1 MEEVVFWKSKKF
13 WFGLAVPI
21 LLIAVMCLIGTNT
34 WICEYLFARGITRWL
49 THVLTQ
55 ISNQIPL
62 SIAELLVYFLPLV
75 LVGAVIYCIIRRGW
89 QRWRNLLVGIAAILL
104 WGLFL
109 FELLFV
115 VQFGRIR
122 LEDQLGYDTEHITAK
137 ELYET
142 ALMMREIAGTLSEY
156 VEYTEEGYSVWP
168 GCSSIRESNESILSY
183 SYYERDFYAL
193 KDELDLA
200 IYTGRVRPKAI
211 LASEPFSYTGIL
223 GIYIPFTGEA
233 NLNMSAPP
241 FTVVLSTAH
250 EQIHQKG
257 YSRED
262 EANFLA
268 IQTCL
273 MDYDFYVN
281 YSGALYAF
289 RFLYNALYQADRDL
303 YAQLMQ
309 DTPQVL
315 LQDLQYFNDW
325 ILSHENQVT
334 TAVEKV
340 NDTYLQVSGGDGTVS
355 YSQVVKLL
363 VGWYRAISEVTEMDA

>member
-13 WFGLAVPI
+13 WFGLAAPI
-21 LLIAVMCLIGTNT
+21 LLIAVMCLIGTNS

-75 LVGAVIYCIIRRGW
+75 LLGAIIYCIIRRGW
-89 QRWRNLLVGIAAILL
+89 RRWRNLLVGIAAILL

-122 LEDQLGYDTEHITAK
+122 LEDQLGYDTEHITAE

-183 SYYERDFYAL
+183 SYYERDFYTL
-193 KDELDLA
+193 KEEMDLA
-200 IYTGRVRPKAI
+200 IIHRPSP
-211 LASEPFSYTGIL
+211 SEGGSCL
-223 GIYIPFTGEA
+223 GTF
-233 NLNMSAPP
+233 
-241 FTVVLSTAH
+241 
-250 EQIHQKG
+250 
-257 YSRED
+257 
-262 EANFLA
+262 
-268 IQTCL
+268 
-273 MDYDFYVN
+273 
-281 YSGALYAF
+281 
-289 RFLYNALYQADRDL
+289 FLYRNSWNLYS
-303 YAQLMQ
+303 
-309 DTPQVL
+309 
-315 LQDLQYFNDW
+315 
-325 ILSHENQVT
+325 I
-334 TAVEKV
+334 
-340 NDTYLQVSGGDGTVS
+340 
-355 YSQVVKLL
+355 
-363 VGWYRAISEVTEMDA
+363 YRRGKSEYVCASVYRGIVYGP